1 MCTAAVRSQ
10 STVQALCPPAVS
22 AMATQGVCIFCQAL
36 RCSGGSS
43 SFCCIEVPPTH
54 GTSLQRQRVLRRK
67 TLMLHYLPLSA
78 VAHQACARST
88 QMPPAHGKKPKA
100 L

>member
-1 MCTAAVRSQ
+1 MSGLKAQYKHCVR
-10 STVQALCPPAVS
+10 LLYLLWRPWVS
-22 AMATQGVCIFCQAL
+22 AFLCQAL
-36 RCSGGSS
+36 RCPGGSS
-43 SFCCIEVPPTH
+43 SLCCIEVPPTH

-67 TLMLHYLPLSA
+67 TLMLHYLPLWA